1 MFNKCLVAAVAMIA
15 AAPACAGD
23 LLVMEWAGYDLE
35 GLTAEYGTKHNG
47 APTFAFIGS
56 DDEEFQRLSSG
67 FKADVAHPC
76 SQMVPKYRETGLIEP
91 WDPARISE
99 LANLNP
105 AFLDSPYFKDD
116 QGIWFLPADWGA
128 TAVAYNKDEVPEA
141 DVASLQVFLDPKY
154 AGRVS
159 LPNSSDDVWALAFLA
174 TGKTDWNSVSD
185 EEFKAAADWLR
196 SVHPNVRA
204 YWNDSAEI
212 SQLIASGEVLV
223 AWAWNDGV
231 ALLRAENFPVGYQR
245 EAKEGSST
253 WVCGYVN
260 MKDGPGNEDE
270 AYDFMNSWLSPAGA
284 QALVGELGVG
294 HSNLTAMAAMD
305 AAALAEAGLGP
316 VAAPTFAQTPK
327 DNALHERMLQE
338 FENIKAGF

>member
-1 MFNKCLVAAVAMIA
+1 MIKKSVATAIA
-15 AAPACAGD
+15 LIFALPAFAGD
-23 LLVMEWAGYDLE
+23 LVVMEWGGYDLE
-35 GLTAEYGTKHNG
+35 GVYADYATKHNG
-47 APTFAFIGS
+47 PPTYSFIGS

-91 WDPARISE
+91 WDPAKITE

-105 AFLDSPYFKDD
+105 AFLNSPFLKDD
-116 QGIWFLPADWGA
+116 EGVWFLPGDWGA
-128 TAVAYNKDEVPEA
+128 TAVAYNKDKVPEA

-154 AGRVS
+154 AGRIS

-196 SVHPNVRA
+196 KVHQNVRA
-204 YWNDSAEI
+204 YWNDSAEV

-231 ALLRAENFPVGYQR
+231 AILRAENFPVGYQR

-253 WVCGYVN
+253 WVCGFVN

-270 AYDFMNSWLSPAGA
+270 AYDFMNSWLSPGGA
-284 QALVGELGVG
+284 KALVEELGVG
-294 HSNLTAMAAMD
+294 HSNLAAMATMD
-305 AAALAEAGLGP
+305 PAALVEAGLGP
-316 VAAPTFAQTPK
+316 VNAPTFPQTPK
-327 DNALHERMLQE
+327 DNALHERMLKE

>member
-1 MFNKCLVAAVAMIA
+1 M
-15 AAPACAGD
+15 G
-23 LLVMEWAGYDLE
+23 
-35 GLTAEYGTKHNG
+35 GLRSGRPVYADYGVKHNG
-47 APTFAFIGS
+47 APTYAFIGS

-91 WDPARISE
+91 WDPAKISE
-99 LANLNP
+99 LANIDP
-105 AFLDSPYFKDD
+105 ALLDSPYFKDD
-116 QGIWFLPADWGA
+116 QGVWFLPADWGA
-128 TAVAYNKDEVPEA
+128 AAVAYNKDEVPEA

-185 EEFKAAADWLR
+185 AEFKAAADWLR
-196 SVHPNVRA
+196 SVHPNVRS
-204 YWNDSAEI
+204 YWNDSAEV
-212 SQLIASGEVLV
+212 SQIMASGEVLV

-231 ALLRAENFPVGYQR
+231 ALLRAENFPIGYQR

-270 AYDFMNSWLSPAGA
+270 AYDFMNSWLSPTGA
-284 QALVGELGVG
+284 KALVDRAWGWPFQRYRDGS
-294 HSNLTAMAAMD
+294 H
-305 AAALAEAGLGP
+305 GP
-316 VAAPTFAQTPK
+316 GRTGRGRSGPGFGPTLAQTPK